1 MRPLFSTPTAAALS
15 LALAS
20 CGARSALQASGPS
33 GGTPDAGSGPGPD
46 AGKPTAPVCHAWT
59 ATGKPVQVS
68 NIPSIAVALSASPV
82 PGGVLVGFGDAQ
94 FPPVDPTWHLR
105 TVAYGDASL
114 GPDQTVLMRNTSQ
127 LGWSGIYAATNG
139 GAMLATASD
148 EGDGMYTV
156 PIDATGAPTGAPV
169 TTTPGDQG
177 QFLAAAGG
185 GFSVLRSPWDDTG
198 EIPPPV
204 SLATLSA
211 AGDVLG
217 ETTILPANASITD
230 FGRVVRDDQ
239 SFLLWWYEAT
249 GAGGSFM
256 GRPFDALGDAQGS
269 AVLLRALGP
278 MDYGGLALAASTS
291 TTLGVWPV
299 STTSATTLM
308 AQPYD
313 ASGAGI
319 GGPVAWGMDD
329 VQGLPTMAAAGA
341 PGGDYVVAWIYQSET
356 STGQLQVQ
364 AVASDGTAEGPPTL
378 LGDIAGSPETDLFVV
393 ATTEGAMVFYE
404 SDTTE
409 YVEVFA
415 IPLACAE

>member
-1 MRPLFSTPTAAALS
+1 MRPRFSTPTAAALS

-20 CGARSALQASGPS
+20 CGARSTLLETGLSGEA
-33 GGTPDAGSGPGPD
+33 PDAGPMP
-46 AGKPTAPVCHAWT
+46 AAPVCHAWA
-59 ATGKPVQVS
+59 ATSQPVQVS
-68 NIPSIAVALSASPV
+68 NIPSIAEVLSAAPV

-94 FPPVDPTWHLR
+94 FPPVDPSWHLR
-105 TVAYGDASL
+105 TVSYGDASL
-114 GPDQTVLMRNTSQ
+114 GPDPSVLMRDTSQ
-127 LGWSGIYAATNG
+127 LGWSGIYTATNG

-148 EGDGMYTV
+148 EADGMYTTT
-156 PIDATGAPTGAPV
+156 IDAAGAPTGTV
-169 TTTPGDQG
+169 VTTPGDQG

-211 AGDVLG
+211 AGDLLG
-217 ETTILPANASITD
+217 ETTILPASSSISD
-230 FGRVVRDDQ
+230 FGRVVRDDE
-239 SFLLWWYEAT
+239 SFLLWWYETT
-249 GAGGSFM
+249 GAGSSFM
-256 GRPFDALGDAQGS
+256 GRPFDAMGNAQGS

-291 TTLGVWPV
+291 TILGVWPA
-299 STTSATTLM
+299 STTSGTTLM

-313 ASGAGI
+313 ATGAGI
-319 GGPVAWGMDD
+319 GGSVAWGMDEGG
-329 VQGLPTMAAAGA
+329 GLPMMAAAGA
-341 PGGDYVVAWIYQSET
+341 PGGDYVVAWIDQSET
-356 STGQLQVQ
+356 NGGNLEVQ

-378 LGDIAGSPETDLFVV
+378 LGNIAGSPVTDLFVV
-393 ATTEGAMVFYE
+393 ATTEGAMVLYE

-415 IPLACAE
+415 IPLGCAD